1 VEQVPVEQVPVEQ
14 VPVEQVPVE
23 QVPVEQVPVEEVA
36 PASEEVVAAPRADLD
51 DTVDRVEAPD
61 ADVESADAEPQE
73 SNPQWPEEFQDVFRD
88 MVRGG
93 DAQTQE
99 MRQRREEFKNR
110 AKQAELRLKK
120 LDAELHEAPSAPNA
134 ER

>member
-1 VEQVPVEQVPVEQ
+1 MPAEPLPA
-14 VPVEQVPVE
+14 
-23 QVPVEQVPVEEVA
+23 EEPA
-36 PASEEVVAAPRADLD
+36 PTSAEEPAPTSEEDVQALQADLD
-51 DTVDRVEAPD
+51 EAVDQVKALD
-61 ADVESADAEPQE
+61 ADGELQE
-73 SNPQWPEEFQDVFRD
+73 SMQQWPEEFHDVFQD
-88 MVRGG
+88 MASEG

-99 MRQRREEFKNR
+99 MRQRREEFKAR